1 MATTAFLLDQDPNYY
16 LKLGEAIG
24 RMMGP
29 LLLLLL
35 GGFIV
40 EIS

>member
-29 LLLLLL
+29 LLL